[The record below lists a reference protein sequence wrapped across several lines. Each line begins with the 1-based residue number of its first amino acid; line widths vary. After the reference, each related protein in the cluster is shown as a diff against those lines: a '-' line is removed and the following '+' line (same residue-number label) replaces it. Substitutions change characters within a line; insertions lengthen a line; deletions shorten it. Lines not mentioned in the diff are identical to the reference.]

1 MSWCRGL
8 LCKGHDN
15 AVVKHWILRVVMM
28 PTLSWLV
35 APPVAIR
42 TSDHKVGIM
51 TSLGF
56 QLILD
61 NWMHVAVCLCYVIPS
76 VITFTSVIP
85 SVITFT
91 SVCLFLW
98 QNAIIMNYSSLQ
110 HAFRLLYCEDKS
122 ALCASHKLIIHMVLG
137 ESYLIKALIMGKK
150 ISSVFV
156 VKNCWKISGYFAIT
170 HCGLVT
176 SYGARN
182 ISQHWLR

>member
-42 TSDHKVGIM
+42 TNYHKVGII

-76 VITFTSVIP
+76 VM
-85 SVITFT
+85 TFT
-91 SVCLFLW
+91 SVCLLLR
-98 QNAIIMNYSSLQ
+98 QNAVIMNYSSLQ
-110 HAFRLLYCEDKS
+110 HAFRLLCCEDKS

-137 ESYLIKALIMGKK
+137 ESYLIKAIMMGKK
-150 ISSVFV
+150 ISSMFV
-156 VKNCWKISGYFAIT
+156 VKNCCQRHLDI
-170 HCGLVT
+170 L
-176 SYGARN
+176 
-182 ISQHWLR
+182 L